1 MAGPRATEL
10 QNWLT
15 SDDLNIDDRGDN
27 RSPGGASRFLVPLLH
42 HALYHNGV
50 DLPAHGSATDALGVP
65 LTIMLAHSNGG
76 PVADRAWTIVF
87 TSAGLALDLYALQF
101 VAVSAVRAYIEEH
114 SQAALNT
121 LLQQQMYPDGYL
133 GWNTQALLLGE
144 RFNADAERNAYG
156 RAAALL
162 RQARQQL
169 RQRPAPV
176 ASDSHVALVVGT
188 GDADL
193 CDG

>member
-1 MAGPRATEL
+1 M
-10 QNWLT
+10 
-15 SDDLNIDDRGDN
+15 
-27 RSPGGASRFLVPLLH
+27 
-42 HALYHNGV
+42 
-50 DLPAHGSATDALGVP
+50 
-65 LTIMLAHSNGG
+65 
-76 PVADRAWTIVF
+76 
-87 TSAGLALDLYALQF
+87 
-101 VAVSAVRAYIEEH
+101 
-114 SQAALNT
+114 
-121 LLQQQMYPDGYL
+121 
-133 GWNTQALLLGE
+133 GE

-169 RQRPAPV
+169 RQRPALV

>member
-1 MAGPRATEL
+1 
-10 QNWLT
+10 
-15 SDDLNIDDRGDN
+15 
-27 RSPGGASRFLVPLLH
+27 
-42 HALYHNGV
+42 
-50 DLPAHGSATDALGVP
+50 
-65 LTIMLAHSNGG
+65 
-76 PVADRAWTIVF
+76 
-87 TSAGLALDLYALQF
+87 LQF

-176 ASDSHVALVVGT
+176 VSDSHVALVVGT

-193 CDG
+193 SDG